1 MEILIYIKAPLTKNI
16 IDPVIALNFIKKRK
30 NKVTVICKV
39 DFLLEAIVI
48 RELILTDFFCLLFIF
63 FFSNFRFEKII
74 L

>member
-1 MEILIYIKAPLTKNI
+1 MVILIYIKAPLTKNI
-16 IDPVIALNFIKKRK
+16 IDPAIALNFIKIIK